1 MLLESL
7 HRVFPLFPTSC
18 SGDISQPI
26 DSWQPERMCTAE
38 LETFSTPPTSPSVTR
53 TNSNEDGD
61 NDMNHM
67 PTENDIR
74 PSLSRRGSRP
84 SMLSSLSSLQTN
96 ITWNHDIV
104 VEQQSPANLKT
115 PLQTSHKQECN
126 ATTTACSNS
135 GATSPAAGTITH
147 QLVGSPRPSSSSS
160 SGSNSS
166 IPLSMDPINLP
177 SKSPCFVHSH
187 LDKGASLQDWLHAKE
202 REVLGT
208 DVGVARS
215 LQQHHKPHHRD
226 DRTVATPVEL
236 PCDDGTTHLLSGND
250 EDDPHSGSLT
260 RQLAE
265 TAVGV
270 REMSK
275 QLGRARIRSNIQSIL
290 IVTKARDNR
299 LIKLTRELALYLML
313 KPRHGHRG
321 LVVYVDHQLRNS
333 RRFDAAGIQRD
344 HPELFEPLPRRR
356 SSSNNSLSSLSSSS
370 ASQDDTNAQ
379 QDGQLRYWTSDMCSR
394 SSHLFD
400 FVITLGGD
408 GTVLFTSWL
417 FQRIVPPVLPFA
429 LGSLGFLTNFDF
441 ADHQAVVDSA
451 IDAGIRVNLRMR
463 FTCTV
468 YRAVFDQGK
477 CRKAVKKGETGE
489 IMMKDLTKGGWEAL
503 EGGWSGGFT
512 MPDGGKCTKDKE
524 IMCFTTRPVET
535 FEVLNDLVVDRGPSP
550 YVSLLELFGDE
561 HHMTTVQADGLCV
574 ATPTGSTAYS
584 LSAGG
589 SLVHPEIPAIL
600 ISPICP
606 HTLSF
611 RPMLLPDSMELR
623 ICVPYN
629 SRSTAWASF
638 DGRGRVE
645 LKQGDHIKITASKY
659 PFPTVCADKQSTDW
673 FHSISRTLKWN
684 ERERQKSFVVVEE
697 GPTRKNSSRKTSSP
711 LGHHPISAEP
721 LDEALEDEE
730 EDEVTEDDKFDI
742 DDSSPEAST
751 SGTAVHVPNEQS
763 VRELALGTVKAQ
775 EVASQTDGDLLSTPE
790 LAALALSQGR
800 SLKFSR
806 SAKSRSRSRSGLR
819 SGVDTPGR
827 FAGPAHSPPYIAHH
841 HIHHSTEFGSN
852 APSPTSSSSSNDSL
866 STIDLVQRGAR
877 DDLHS
882 AHHHSSG
889 RSRIPRDRDFDEN
902 LQTPTISDSVPGR
915 RAHHN
920 RVSSKDYDHQHR
932 RAFAVWGNDETDSGA
947 SDSDI

>member
-1 MLLESL
+1 
-7 HRVFPLFPTSC
+7 
-18 SGDISQPI
+18 
-26 DSWQPERMCTAE
+26 
-38 LETFSTPPTSPSVTR
+38 
-53 TNSNEDGD
+53 
-61 NDMNHM
+61 
-67 PTENDIR
+67 
-74 PSLSRRGSRP
+74 
-84 SMLSSLSSLQTN
+84 
-96 ITWNHDIV
+96 
-104 VEQQSPANLKT
+104 
-115 PLQTSHKQECN
+115 
-126 ATTTACSNS
+126 
-135 GATSPAAGTITH
+135 
-147 QLVGSPRPSSSSS
+147 
-160 SGSNSS
+160 
-166 IPLSMDPINLP
+166 MDPSDLP
-177 SKSPCFVHSH
+177 RKSPCFVHSH
-187 LDKGASLQDWLHAKE
+187 LDKGASLQHWLHAKE
-202 REVLGT
+202 SEAPGI

-215 LQQHHKPHHRD
+215 LQQPRSPRHYGD
-226 DRTVATPVEL
+226 NTVATPVEL
-236 PCDDGTTHLLSGND
+236 PCSDGATPVLSVND

-260 RQLAE
+260 KQLAE

-275 QLGRARIRSNIQSIL
+275 QLGRARIRANIQSIL

-321 LVVYVDHQLRNS
+321 LVVYVDYQLRQS
-333 RRFDAAGIQRD
+333 RRFDAAGIRRD
-344 HPELFEPLPRRR
+344 HPELFEPFPRRR
-356 SSSNNSLSSLSSSS
+356 SSSSNSLSSMSSSS
-370 ASQDDTNAQ
+370 ASQDDSNAQ
-379 QDGQLRYWTSDMCSR
+379 QEGQLRYWTSDMCNR
-394 SSHLFD
+394 SPHLFD
-400 FVITLGGD
+400 FVVTLGGD

-441 ADHQAVVDSA
+441 ADYQGVVDSA

-468 YRAVFDQGK
+468 YRAVIDKGK

-489 IMMKDLTKGGWEAL
+489 IMMKDLKKGGWEAL
-503 EGGWSGGFT
+503 EGGWSGGVI
-512 MPDGGKCTKDKE
+512 PDGGKCTKDRE

-645 LKQGDHIKITASKY
+645 LKQGDHIKISASKY

-684 ERERQKSFVVVEE
+684 ERQRQKSFVVVEE
-697 GPTRKNSSRKTSSP
+697 GPTRQNSLKQAGSP
-711 LGHHPISAEP
+711 TGNGSVFTEP
-721 LDEALEDEE
+721 LEEASEE
-730 EDEVTEDDKFDI
+730 EEEEEELAEDDDKFDI
-742 DDSSPEAST
+742 DDSSAEPSIDDNDT
-751 SGTAVHVPNEQS
+751 TFHVPNQQS
-763 VRELALGTVKAQ
+763 SGEFALGAVKAR
-775 EVASQTDGDLLSTPE
+775 EVAAPTDGDLLSTPV
-790 LAALALSQGR
+790 LAALALAQGR
-800 SLKFSR
+800 TLKFSR
-806 SAKSRSRSRSGLR
+806 STSSRSRSRSGLH

-827 FAGPAHSPPYIAHH
+827 FAGPTHSPPHLAEH
-841 HIHHSTEFGSN
+841 HIFGSDT
-852 APSPTSSSSSNDSL
+852 PSPTFSNSSNDSL
-866 STIDLVQRGAR
+866 STMDHAQRGVR

-882 AHHHSSG
+882 GQQYSSG
-889 RSRIPRDRDFDEN
+889 RSRIPRDRDFDDN
-902 LQTPTISDSVPGR
+902 LQTPTVSDNVPGR
-915 RAHHN
+915 RAHQN